1 MYIIKEYNFTG
12 DDYVPVYRMRKTRA
26 TEREEYSNIKNLL
39 RTACEA
45 ESNKLYR
52 LAWRMIRHGC
62 SEESVLKCREEA
74 SRLHDCAYPERIL
87 GDIYW
92 DYAFKF

>member
-1 MYIIKEYNFTG
+1 MYIIKEYNFAG
-12 DDYVPVYRMRKTRA
+12 DDYVPVYRTRKTRA
-26 TEREEYSNIKNLL
+26 TERSELYDIKAQL
-39 RTACEA
+39 RAVCEA

-62 SEESVLKCREEA
+62 SAESVLTCREEA